1 MNFIETMVEE
11 IPHPLCNLG
20 RRGGGGEG
28 RRGGEGRGRRGGG
41 EEEGKWR
48 RGGEGEEGEG
58 RREESG
64 EVHVQRMKKEAS
76 KVKQTNKA
84 KQHSI
89 PKSVTFPN
97 MYKYM

>member
-20 RRGGGGEG
+20 RG
-28 RRGGEGRGRRGGG
+28 GRRGGG
-41 EEEGKWR
+41 EEE
-48 RGGEGEEGEG
+48 RGGEEGRWGGGEEGRGGGEG
-58 RREESG
+58 REGGGESG
-64 EVHVQRMKKEAS
+64 KVHVQGMKKEAS

-89 PKSVTFPN
+89 PKAVTFPN
-97 MYKYM
+97 MYR